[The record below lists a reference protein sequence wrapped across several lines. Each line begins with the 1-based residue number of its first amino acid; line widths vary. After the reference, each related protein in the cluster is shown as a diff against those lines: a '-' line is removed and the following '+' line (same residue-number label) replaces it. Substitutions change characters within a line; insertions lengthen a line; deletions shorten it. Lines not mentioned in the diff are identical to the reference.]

1 VREPAVPDVVI
12 PGALLVLEFD
22 GKVDEDNL
30 YTVAEL
36 PTEEADIVSPSSPLG
51 HALMW
56 QPAGREIS
64 YEASQSK
71 PRTVVVREIRA

>member
-1 VREPAVPDVVI
+1 MH

-22 GKVDEDNL
+22 GQVDDTAL

-36 PTEEADIVSPSSPLG
+36 PTDDAEIISPSSPLG

-56 QPAGREIS
+56 QPTGRQLS
-64 YEASQSK
+64 YDASVGRSH
-71 PRTVVVREIRA
+71 TVVVREIRV